1 MSKIVPVVAVGVLL
15 LAGALAVGY
24 AGGEAGQRYAVDNET
39 WTADPGNTT
48 TLDESN
54 VANASYD
61 SSVAVYDG
69 NCGGDGSLDG
79 GDGECKQLRPGEDY
93 VWNTEN
99 GTVRATE
106 NGSLDDGEE
115 AIIRYAY
122 GVPTAQQQALIGFFA
137 TGYEFAAPLV
147 LILMVGVG
155 LGSLLR
161 FVS

>member
-24 AGGEAGQRYAVDNET
+24 AGGEAGQRFSVENET

-48 TLDESN
+48 ELNQSF

-61 SSVAVYDG
+61 SSVTVHDS
-69 NCGGDGSLDG
+69 NCGGGIDG
-79 GDGECKQLRPGEDY
+79 GDSSCQQLRPGEDY

-115 AIIRYAY
+115 AEIDYAY
-122 GVPTAQQQALIGFFA
+122 GVPTDQQQALIGFFA
-137 TGYEFAAPLV
+137 TGYQFAAPLV
-147 LILMVGVG
+147 MILMVGVG
-155 LGSLLR
+155 LGALLR
-161 FVS
+161 FIS